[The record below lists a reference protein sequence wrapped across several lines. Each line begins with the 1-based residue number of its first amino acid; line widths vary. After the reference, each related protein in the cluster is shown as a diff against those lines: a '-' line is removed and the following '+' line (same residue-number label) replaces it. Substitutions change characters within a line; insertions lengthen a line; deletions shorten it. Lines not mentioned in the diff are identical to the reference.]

1 MITILRRGGVYSST
15 PARGT
20 QPENGG
26 DASRLSRLEVE
37 ITTVFG
43 FNQGIQDEKPIFLPI
58 WVFFKDVR
66 KDVA

>member
-1 MITILRRGGVYSST
+1 MVTNLRRGGVYNST
-15 PARGT
+15 PATGT

-26 DASRLSRLEVE
+26 DASRLARLEEE

-43 FNQGIQDEKPIFLPI
+43 FNQGIQDEKPISLPI
-58 WVFFKDVR
+58 QVFFKDVR